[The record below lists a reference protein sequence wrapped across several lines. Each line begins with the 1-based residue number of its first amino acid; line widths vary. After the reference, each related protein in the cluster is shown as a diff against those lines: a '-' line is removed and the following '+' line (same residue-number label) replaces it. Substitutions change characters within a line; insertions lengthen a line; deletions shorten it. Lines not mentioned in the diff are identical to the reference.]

1 MCKCEGLETEAL
13 EKWLSGEGGFL
24 KDVRT
29 EFLPSLLPRIKAALF
44 VVLLIGSIAL
54 VVILGA
60 AFFGPG
66 LIHGNNVLHANGKI
80 FKITGPDR
88 NFVLVTPA
96 GRQLYFQCGTQCR
109 ASLGHL
115 QRHDLEKANTDV
127 YYILGPNA
135 SLMALD
141 VD

>member
-1 MCKCEGLETEAL
+1 MRE
-13 EKWLSGEGGFL
+13 
-24 KDVRT
+24 VRT
-29 EFLPSLLPRIKAALF
+29 EFLPSLLPRVKAALF

-54 VVILGA
+54 VVIVGA
-60 AFFGPG
+60 AFFEPG
-66 LIHGNNVLHANGKI
+66 LIHGNNVVHVNGKI
-80 FKITGPDR
+80 VSICPDK
-88 NFVLVTPA
+88 NFVLETPA
-96 GRQLYFQCGTQCR
+96 GLRLSFQCGTQCR